1 MRILIKYCG
10 MPMKRMGMLELM
22 CKEDEVTDCEE
33 GESDTGW

>member
-1 MRILIKYCG
+1 